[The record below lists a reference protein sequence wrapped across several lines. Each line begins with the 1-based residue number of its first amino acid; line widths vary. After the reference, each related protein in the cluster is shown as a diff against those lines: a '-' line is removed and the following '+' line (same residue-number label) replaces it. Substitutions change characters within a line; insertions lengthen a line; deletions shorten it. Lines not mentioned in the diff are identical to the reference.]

1 VTRPEAYRYNLNL
14 FINYFF
20 NSKEFNNR
28 VQILLLITIA
38 LYITSSVL
46 IAIYHLRSEHGA
58 TRRDR
63 QKKSAK
69 IPMLSKALLWAG
81 FISHSLALAIRTIES
96 GHAPMASI
104 YETLLF
110 YSWTVTLVSLIVINR
125 YKERVTELI
134 TIPMATFALLF
145 SFFNERPAKE
155 LTLILRTRWFE
166 THVISSFAAYALF
179 TLSFSSA
186 LFYLYFKIRK
196 RDEEELRNF
205 QSITS
210 RAIMWGFLFFS
221 ASMFA
226 GAIWG
231 YLAWG
236 TYWMWEPKIIW
247 SFIVWFFYA
256 GAMHAYYVKEWRGTG
271 LNVATII
278 GFFVVLFTYLG
289 VGLLM
294 KSSHSF

>member
-1 VTRPEAYRYNLNL
+1 MKT
-14 FINYFF
+14 
-20 NSKEFNNR
+20 
-28 VQILLLITIA
+28 LLIITII
-38 LYITSSVL
+38 LYAVSTVTIGVH
-46 IAIYHLRSEHGA
+46 HLR
-58 TRRDR
+58 
-63 QKKSAK
+63 KNSARTAS
-69 IPMLSKALLWAG
+69 LSKVLLFAG
-81 FISHSLALAIRTIES
+81 FIAHTTALAIRTIES

-104 YETLLF
+104 FETLLF
-110 YSWTVTLVSLIVINR
+110 YSWTVTLVSLIVIVR
-125 YKERVTELI
+125 YSERLTEVV
-134 TIPMATFALLF
+134 TIPMATLALVF
-145 SFFNERPAKE
+145 SFFNESASKE

-186 LFYLYFKIRK
+186 IFYLTFKLRGQS
-196 RDEEELRNF
+196 EEELKTFNN
-205 QSITS
+205 ITS

-226 GAIWG
+226 GAVWG

-256 GAMHAYYVKEWRGTG
+256 GAMHACYVREWRGTG
-271 LNVATII
+271 LNIATIV

>member
-1 VTRPEAYRYNLNL
+1 MKT
-14 FINYFF
+14 
-20 NSKEFNNR
+20 
-28 VQILLLITIA
+28 LLLISAVLYSLSTI
-38 LYITSSVL
+38 TVL
-46 IAIYHLRSEHGA
+46 IHHL
-58 TRRDR
+58 
-63 QKKSAK
+63 KSSSAR
-69 IPMLSKALLWAG
+69 IASISKALLFLG
-81 FISHSLALAIRTIES
+81 FATHTLALIIRTAQS

-104 YETLLF
+104 YETLIF
-110 YSWTVTLVSLIVINR
+110 YSWTVILVSLIVIVR
-125 YKERVTELI
+125 YSVRLTELI
-134 TIPMATFALLF
+134 TIPMATSALIF
-145 SFFNERPAKE
+145 SFFNESTAKQ

-186 LFYLYFKIRK
+186 LFYLSYKIK
-196 RDEEELRNF
+196 GHDDEKLMTF
-205 QSITS
+205 QNITS
-210 RAIMWGFLFFS
+210 RSIMWGFLFFS

-226 GAIWG
+226 GAVWG

-256 GAMHAYYVKEWRGTG
+256 GAMHAYYVKQWRGTG

-278 GFFVVLFTYLG
+278 GFFIVLFTYLG

-294 KSSHSF
+294 KSSHNF

>member
-1 VTRPEAYRYNLNL
+1 MRT
-14 FINYFF
+14 
-20 NSKEFNNR
+20 
-28 VQILLLITIA
+28 LLLITTI
-38 LYITSSVL
+38 LYISSSIL
-46 IAIYHLRSEHGA
+46 IAAYQLVSTRGTTGA
-58 TRRDR
+58 SS
-63 QKKSAK
+63 KKKGARLAL
-69 IPMLSKALLWAG
+69 LSKTLLWAG
-81 FISHSLALAIRTIES
+81 FIAHTLALALRTMES

-110 YSWTVTLVSLIVINR
+110 YSWTVTLVSLVVILR
-125 YKERVTELI
+125 YGERATELI
-134 TIPMATFALLF
+134 TIPMATFALIF
-145 SFFNERPAKE
+145 SFFNEQAAKE

-186 LFYLYFKIRK
+186 LFYLYYRA
-196 RDEEELRNF
+196 RRLSEEELKTF
-205 QSITS
+205 QNITS

>member
-1 VTRPEAYRYNLNL
+1 M
-14 FINYFF
+14 
-20 NSKEFNNR
+20 
-28 VQILLLITIA
+28 
-38 LYITSSVL
+38 
-46 IAIYHLRSEHGA
+46 A
-58 TRRDR
+58 T
-63 QKKSAK
+63 
-69 IPMLSKALLWAG
+69 
-81 FISHSLALAIRTIES
+81 LAL
-96 GHAPMASI
+96 
-104 YETLLF
+104 
-110 YSWTVTLVSLIVINR
+110 V
-125 YKERVTELI
+125 
-134 TIPMATFALLF
+134 F
-145 SFFNERPAKE
+145 SFFNERAAKE

-186 LFYLYFKIRK
+186 LFYLYFRVKGK
-196 RDEEELRNF
+196 SEEELKPF
-205 QSITS
+205 QNITS

-256 GAMHAYYVKEWRGTG
+256 GAMHAYYVKQWRGIG
-271 LNVATII
+271 LNIATII

>member
-1 VTRPEAYRYNLNL
+1 MKA
-14 FINYFF
+14 
-20 NSKEFNNR
+20 
-28 VQILLLITIA
+28 LLLITAI
-38 LYITSSVL
+38 LYFISIVTTAVHHLQINSVRTTS
-46 IAIYHLRSEHGA
+46 I
-58 TRRDR
+58 
-63 QKKSAK
+63 
-69 IPMLSKALLWAG
+69 SKALLFAG
-81 FISHSLALAIRTIES
+81 FITHTTALIIRTIQS
-96 GHAPMASI
+96 GHAPMASM
-104 YETLLF
+104 YETLIF
-110 YSWTVTLVSLIVINR
+110 YSWTVTLISLIVIYR
-125 YKERVTELI
+125 YSERLTELV
-134 TIPMATFALLF
+134 TIPMALCALIF
-145 SFFNERPAKE
+145 SFFNEAPAKQ

-186 LFYLYFKIRK
+186 VFYLSFKIK
-196 RDEEELRNF
+196 GQSEETLKTF
-205 QSITS
+205 QNITS

-226 GAIWG
+226 GAVWG

-271 LNVATII
+271 LNVATVI

-294 KSSHSF
+294 KSSHNF